1 MGNVEDHVDMYGS
14 GDMEDEVGMM
24 MIFLMFLLL
33 LGVVVGVGMNVSL
46 RNVKCVNM

>member
-1 MGNVEDHVDMYGS
+1 MGNVEDQVDMYGS

-24 MIFLMFLLL
+24 MIFLIFLLL
-33 LGVVVGVGMNVSL
+33 VVVVGVGMNVSL